1 MLNKSQFLNFL
12 EMCFLKCSDCSRW
25 FREYW
30 HNPSIYFTET
40 GNVVV
45 DPEYQGLFPSKIV
58 SRLTSWKRSTYED
71 FAILPHTQTLVDDE
85 VVEQSDIFFTAVIER
100 GSGILCQI
108 CIWFFVFFKICNY
121 YFFMILALKEA
132 PLVFKLGFFFHCS
145 QDDSP
150 DCYDTWLSKSCP
162 SICSVCALAAR
173 ENSCKRQ
180 THQSKNF
187 NMHEEKLSITIL

>member
-1 MLNKSQFLNFL
+1 MLNKSQFL

-25 FREYW
+25 FGEYW

-71 FAILPHTQTLVDDE
+71 FAVLPHTQALVDDE

-100 GSGILCQI
+100 GSGIFMSNLYLIFFIFIEI
-108 CIWFFVFFKICNY
+108 CVIVLFLYDVGFKRSSTGILNGIFFSLQPRWQPRLLWLMTIQ
-121 YFFMILALKEA
+121 
-132 PLVFKLGFFFHCS
+132 KLPQC
-145 QDDSP
+145 
-150 DCYDTWLSKSCP
+150 L
-162 SICSVCALAAR
+162 
-173 ENSCKRQ
+173 
-180 THQSKNF
+180 
-187 NMHEEKLSITIL
+187 